1 MHLLLV
7 SFSCVVKKC
16 QIVWYCRTF
25 PSFLRLVNVI
35 SDVWVTVW
43 IKQSKQTQRQN
54 ECACSADFSVDTAV
68 KWVRMLNGFGALL
81 FQRGWISSGNEQNI
95 VLHSLSVA
103 VPSLRKVKQRTGF
116 TLGGRVR
123 LHVGYVLH
131 FLDWCWRDP
140 RRNLM
145 DFVLMEKLKG
155 KEYSLSYSSSKFD
168 LNLSRQ
174 LVTCSRSIQQFYL
187 QKTFHNRY
195 CLQALNFRSFPK

>member
-68 KWVRMLNGFGALL
+68 K
-81 FQRGWISSGNEQNI
+81 SGNEQNI
-95 VLHSLSVA
+95 VLHSLRVA

-145 DFVLMEKLKG
+145 DFFLMEKLKG
-155 KEYSLSYSSSKFD
+155 KENSFSYSWSKVD

-187 QKTFHNRY
+187 QKTFHHRY
-195 CLQALNFRSFPK
+195 CLQALNFRSFSK

>member
-1 MHLLLV
+1 MCSQKVSDSLV
-7 SFSCVVKKC
+7 LQNFSLISTPRECNF
-16 QIVWYCRTF
+16 W
-25 PSFLRLVNVI
+25 RL
-35 SDVWVTVW
+35 SDSKI

-68 KWVRMLNGFGALL
+68 KWVRMLSGFGALL
-81 FQRGWISSGNEQNI
+81 FQRRWISSGNEQNI
-95 VLHSLSVA
+95 VLYRLRVA
-103 VPSLRKVKQRTGF
+103 VPSLRKVKRRTGF

-123 LHVGYVLH
+123 LHAGYVLH

-155 KEYSLSYSSSKFD
+155 KENSFSYSSSKVD

-187 QKTFHNRY
+187 QKTFHHRY
-195 CLQALNFRSFPK
+195 CLQALNFRSFSK